1 MLVEERIEEQV
12 KRQLMASCWS
22 GMKEEMCRL
31 WSEVNSLI
39 KSREDIAGHVERLTF
54 VSEKVQEHSSREQD
68 MLKSEN
74 GFLRKQLQSLQS
86 DGGQVSHLFN
96 LQHVL

>member
-1 MLVEERIEEQV
+1 MVEERIEEQV
-12 KRQLMASCWS
+12 KGQLLGSCWAD
-22 GMKEEMCRL
+22 MKEEMCLL

-39 KSREDIAGHVERLTF
+39 KSREDISGHVEHLTF
-54 VSEKVQEHSSREQD
+54 VTEKVQEHSSREQD

-74 GFLRKQLQSLQS
+74 GFLRKQLQFLQG

-96 LQHVL
+96 LQHVQI